1 MATVVSSS
9 TFPVNPQELFNDGF
23 DLQTQNII
31 PQEDFQSTFNP
42 EINTVELVILDQ
54 NLAFQ
59 TEIPNFLD
67 WTIDDNINSDTN
79 EFGGTNVISLDPSQ
93 DVINS
98 GYDQGVLFTLYNFIN
113 YELNSSYQELYYISE
128 ISSDR
133 TEIRLE
139 SNFITDSDIEY
150 AYNIFKEKLEDQD
163 FFDEFYI
170 SFKENRYYIAVNCE
184 LDTAGDR
191 FSVLIK
197 LYEPLPTSFSTQD
210 ECYVATKVAETEGYQ
225 VQLFTEDTLFDD
237 LDYIKGPNTNLEIRD
252 FVNNSTELITIIL
265 NTKFL
270 FKKNNCFSF
279 FFIVLKK
286 NFCQKFFS
294 ECLPKKSLLNF

>member
-93 DVINS
+93 YVINS
-98 GYDQGVLFTLYNFIN
+98 GYDQGVL
-113 YELNSSYQELYYISE
+113 
-128 ISSDR
+128 
-133 TEIRLE
+133 
-139 SNFITDSDIEY
+139 
-150 AYNIFKEKLEDQD
+150 
-163 FFDEFYI
+163 
-170 SFKENRYYIAVNCE
+170 
-184 LDTAGDR
+184 
-191 FSVLIK
+191 LIM
-197 LYEPLPTSFSTQD
+197 
-210 ECYVATKVAETEGYQ
+210 
-225 VQLFTEDTLFDD
+225 
-237 LDYIKGPNTNLEIRD
+237 N
-252 FVNNSTELITIIL
+252 
-265 NTKFL
+265 
-270 FKKNNCFSF
+270 
-279 FFIVLKK
+279 
-286 NFCQKFFS
+286 
-294 ECLPKKSLLNF
+294 